1 MRSSRKEDAEK
12 SKKVRI
18 SMDGHSLD
26 RQGIEKVFQTREK
39 WLKKKQNKTQKKQ
52 KLDFMVRCL
61 KSPSGK
67 GNCEGGRAQNHTATH
82 PSHVLTFT
90 VNRPAYSQ
98 SLGSASF
105 MVSQSCCGLGRGR
118 GSKNL

>member
-39 WLKKKQNKTQKKQ
+39 WLKKKQNKTQKKT
-52 KLDFMVRCL
+52 KTRFH
-61 KSPSGK
+61 GK
-67 GNCEGGRAQNHTATH
+67 M
-82 PSHVLTFT
+82 PKIPFW
-90 VNRPAYSQ
+90 
-98 SLGSASF
+98 
-105 MVSQSCCGLGRGR
+105 
-118 GSKNL
+118 